1 MKVRGFALLHAT
13 RSEVWKALNDPAVLS
28 HTIPGCQRLEE
39 TGPDA
44 YAMAISAG
52 VASIKGT
59 YNGDVAL
66 TDQQEPE
73 SFVLRASG
81 VGAPGTVSADVQVS
95 LTEQDDG
102 QTRVD
107 YDADA
112 IVGGMIGGVGQRML
126 TGVAKKM
133 AGEFFSAVDDV
144 LTGAATPSAAVAGES
159 TAAEAGT
166 SETGQRA
173 PLPGAYHG
181 VSPGDATP
189 GRAPSGSDEGLV
201 PGLLAGAGV
210 ALLGVLVGGW
220 VAGRR
225 RG

>member
-1 MKVRGFALLHAT
+1 MKVRGSALLHAT
-13 RSEVWKALNDPAVLS
+13 RPEVWKALNDPAVLS
-28 HTIPGCQRLEE
+28 RTIPGCERLEE

-44 YAMAISAG
+44 YAMTITAG
-52 VASIKGT
+52 VASVKGT
-59 YNGDVAL
+59 YNGEVAL
-66 TDQQEPE
+66 SDQEEPE

-81 VGAPGTVSADVQVS
+81 AGAPGTVSADVQVS

-102 QTRVD
+102 ETRVD

-144 LTGAATPSAAVAGES
+144 LTGAAAPPSAAVGAEA
-159 TAAEAGT
+159 AAEVGAG
-166 SETGQRA
+166 ETGQRE
-173 PLPGAYHG
+173 PLPGVYHEATA
-181 VSPGDATP
+181 GDASP
-189 GRAPSGSDEGLV
+189 GRAPSRNDEGFAR
-201 PGLLAGAGV
+201 GLLAGAGV